1 MIKLIIQT
9 EFGNGRIRNDG
20 YIQITT
26 TENKGKLLHRLV
38 YEKHYGSIPEGFCVH
53 HVNGDK
59 TDNSPSNLMLLSK
72 SHHHKLHMQ
81 GTHHPRWG
89 NGKIDAYG
97 GIEFVSAAKNKGMNM
112 QDIADTCGYS
122 NVSSVFHFLD
132 KRGLR
137 WNQL

>member
-1 MIKLIIQT
+1 MIKT

-26 TENKGKLLHRLV
+26 TENKGKLFHRLV

-53 HVNGDK
+53 HINGDK
-59 TDNSPSNLMLLSK
+59 TDNTPENLMLLSK
-72 SHHHKLHMQ
+72 SHHHRMHMQ
-81 GTHHPRWG
+81 STNHPGW
-89 NGKIDAYG
+89 NKGKIDAYG
-97 GIEFVSAAKNKGMNM
+97 GINFISAEKNKGKTM
-112 QDIADTCGYS
+112 QDIADECGYK
-122 NVSSVFHFLD
+122 NVSSIFHYLD